1 MGWHT
6 EMAKYLKS
14 IDPFGHITTTSIS
27 HRDLAGLNSVPDL
40 DINQKHIYN
49 ATSVIPGTISD
60 YEARFGKPY
69 VIGEFGR
76 EWDWSKNFDDFADEM
91 DADFRRGLWY
101 GIFSPTPVTPMS
113 WWWEYF
119 ENRNMVPYF
128 KAVRKVSDMMLA
140 ESGGKFEAVEAV
152 CDGGEAFALKCG
164 RKTYVYV
171 YNPSDKPV
179 TSVTVNAG
187 KGKVSAFDFGALDFS
202 RIPSKRAEGSVV
214 IPCSVQ
220 KLGEALYLIR

>member
-1 MGWHT
+1 M
-6 EMAKYLKS
+6 
-14 IDPFGHITTTSIS
+14 
-27 HRDLAGLNSVPDL
+27 
-40 DINQKHIYN
+40 
-49 ATSVIPGTISD
+49 
-60 YEARFGKPY
+60 
-69 VIGEFGR
+69 IGEFGR
-76 EWDWSKNFDDFADEM
+76 EWDWSKNFADEM

-179 TSVTVNAG
+179 TSVTVKSDKRN
-187 KGKVSAFDFGALDFS
+187 VSDFDFASHDFTPIKS
-202 RIPSKRAEGSVV
+202 DRTLENVI
-214 IPCSVQ
+214 IPCSIPR
-220 KLGEALYLIR
+220 LGEALYVIK

>member
-1 MGWHT
+1 
-6 EMAKYLKS
+6 
-14 IDPFGHITTTSIS
+14 
-27 HRDLAGLNSVPDL
+27 
-40 DINQKHIYN
+40 
-49 ATSVIPGTISD
+49 
-60 YEARFGKPY
+60 
-69 VIGEFGR
+69 
-76 EWDWSKNFDDFADEM
+76 
-91 DADFRRGLWY
+91 
-101 GIFSPTPVTPMS
+101 MS

-164 RKTYVYV
+164 RNTYVYV

-202 RIPSKRAEGSVV
+202 RIPSKSAEGSVV